1 MEITNKTGIL
11 LTYAHWGEP
20 LHKSTI
26 WYNSKILRQKWFI
39 YTTDS
44 KNSKNP
50 ENVESGWKSGSG
62 IPEKNFFL
70 KFFFFNCE
78 QFLLNTFLSK
88 MIINPKK
95 VSFLPKKACFLHF
108 SCTPHSST
116 DRRTDVVK
124 FGYKIYKMAYSLTL
138 HKSAHCFFPGKNR
151 IRKIREKSG
160 NEIFYFWDQILR
172 LDSIIYCFI

>member
-1 MEITNKTGIL
+1 MIGIQ
-11 LTYAHWGEP
+11 
-20 LHKSTI
+20 KIQKI
-26 WYNSKILRQKWFI
+26 WKMLNP
-39 YTTDS
+39 D
-44 KNSKNP
+44 KNP
-50 ENVESGWKSGSG
+50 DPEFWK
-62 IPEKNFFL
+62 KKFFL

-138 HKSAHCFFPGKNR
+138 RKSAHCFFREKTGSGKSGKNPDMKFLNFR
-151 IRKIREKSG
+151 VR
-160 NEIFYFWDQILR
+160 F
-172 LDSIIYCFI
+172 

>member
-1 MEITNKTGIL
+1 M
-11 LTYAHWGEP
+11 
-20 LHKSTI
+20 
-26 WYNSKILRQKWFI
+26 Q
-39 YTTDS
+39 
-44 KNSKNP
+44 NP
-50 ENVESGWKSGSG
+50 DEKPD
-62 IPEKNFFL
+62 PEFRFV
-70 KFFFFNCE
+70 FNCE

-138 HKSAHCFFPGKNR
+138 RMSAHCFFPGKNR

-160 NEIFYFWDQILR
+160 NEIFHIQGEILR
-172 LDSIIYCFI
+172 KDTINCSVMVKCGFFFVIHTNFDIFDSTIFDLIYVNS

>member
-1 MEITNKTGIL
+1 MV
-11 LTYAHWGEP
+11 H
-20 LHKSTI
+20 
-26 WYNSKILRQKWFI
+26 I
-39 YTTDS
+39 YYGFE
-44 KNSKNP
+44 KF
-50 ENVESGWKSGSG
+50 EKSGKCRIRMKNRIRNSG
-62 IPEKNFFL
+62 KKFFL
-70 KFFFFNCE
+70 KFFVFNCE

-138 HKSAHCFFPGKNR
+138 RKSAHCFFPGKNR

-160 NEIFYFWDQILR
+160 NEIFHI
-172 LDSIIYCFI
+172 